1 MPGIFLDVLN
11 TWQTKSTIRW
21 GSLETGPLLKGLE
34 KGLPECTG
42 LDSGTDAEQG
52 LMDGEGRC
60 DMVRRHFPAGHHGQV
75 EN

>member
-1 MPGIFLDVLN
+1 MCSIPGRL
-11 TWQTKSTIRW
+11 TA
-21 GSLETGPLLKGLE
+21 LLGGGASGQDQSALLRGLE